1 MAHDTTEDPFEA
13 FLANLCA
20 AWNAG
25 DFDAI
30 VGRCQFPLAVSE
42 SGAVTVFGD
51 AAKLETSILMMQ
63 ADLRRDGLQRLHSK
77 EFRVVRKDES
87 YSRVWAMLAMENAK
101 SEVVV
106 NISADIVLSHAP
118 DLTSPIIEMIDL
130 TEVTRAGPD
139 QPVTHALDK
148 WA

>member
-13 FLANLCA
+13 FLAHLCA

-30 VGRCQFPLAVSE
+30 VGRCQFPLVASE

-51 AAKLETSILMMQ
+51 ATTLETSIMMMQ
-63 ADLRRDGLQRLHSK
+63 ADLRRDGLQRLHIK
-77 EFRVVRKDES
+77 EFRAVRKDAG
-87 YSRVWAMLAMENAK
+87 YSRVWAMLAMENTR
-101 SEVVV
+101 SEVVAH
-106 NISADIVLSHAP
+106 ISADIVLSHAP

-130 TEVTRAGPD
+130 SEVTRAGPD
-139 QPVTHALDK
+139 QPVTNALGK